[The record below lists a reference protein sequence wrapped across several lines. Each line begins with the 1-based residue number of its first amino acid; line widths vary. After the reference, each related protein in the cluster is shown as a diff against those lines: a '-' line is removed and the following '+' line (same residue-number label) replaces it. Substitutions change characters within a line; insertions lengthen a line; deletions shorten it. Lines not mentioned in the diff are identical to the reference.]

1 MATHQSLSVDVDK
14 TVVLALTTLALGVG
28 GEFGTAEIEGV
39 DDGQRESTG
48 GTTRGNVS
56 TMISL
61 VSEVP
66 TLLRTLQLYSRSLFS
81 VNFFSTTVID
91 SLDMISATSKT

>member
-1 MATHQSLSVDVDK
+1 MVTYQSLSVDVDK

-48 GTTRGNVS
+48 GATRGNVS
-56 TMISL
+56 TI
-61 VSEVP
+61 
-66 TLLRTLQLYSRSLFS
+66 
-81 VNFFSTTVID
+81 
-91 SLDMISATSKT
+91 